1 VPSPDS
7 TPAPATPRRWSP
19 AAVAPLVGAVAAAA
33 YGVVALTAGSPA
45 DADQVDITCAVRADV
60 PGAYRRTDDA
70 TCGELAGR

>member
-1 VPSPDS
+1 MPSPS
-7 TPAPATPRRWSP
+7 PARPDHPRRWLV
-19 AAVAPLVGAVAAAA
+19 VAPLVGAVAAAA